1 MIKINHILKLKIKAL
16 IIIKMMKVNILVE
29 EVI

>member
-1 MIKINHILKLKIKAL
+1 MINHIRKLKIKAL
-16 IIIKMMKVNILVE
+16 IIIKMMKINILIE